1 LSTVRVAVVGH
12 VEWTRLVRVER
23 VPVAGDIVH
32 ASVVW
37 EGPAGG
43 GAVAAVQLVKLA
55 GSCTFFTA
63 LGDDHVGSRAHE
75 ELERLGVRMEVAS
88 RRARTR
94 EAISLVDVSGERSTI
109 TLGDRLQPDGADPL
123 PWSEMADVHAV
134 YFAAGDAPALR
145 NARRSRVLVATSR
158 ELATV
163 AAAGVR
169 IDALVGSSRDPAE
182 RYDRR
187 LVPDPP
193 ELLVI
198 TDGVRGGEFST
209 RAGAAGVYD
218 AVEPPGPVVDT
229 YGVGDSFAAALTFA
243 LGDDASLPAALA
255 LAARCGAACV
265 SGCGPF
271 SRQLRLWS
279 VPAPSR
285 RHLSS
290 MT

>member
-1 LSTVRVAVVGH
+1 LSAVNVAVVGH

-37 EGPAGG
+37 EGAAGG
-43 GAVAAVQLVKLA
+43 GAVAAVQLAKLA

-63 LGDDHVGSRAHE
+63 LGEDHVGSRAYQ
-75 ELERLGVRMEVAS
+75 ELERLGVTVRAAG

-123 PWSEMADVHAV
+123 PWAEIGDLHAV
-134 YFAAGDAPALR
+134 YFAAGDAAALR
-145 NARRSRVLVATSR
+145 KARQARMLVATSR
-158 ELATV
+158 ELETV
-163 AAAGVR
+163 SAADVR
-169 IDALVGSSRDPAE
+169 IDALVGSGRDPAE
-182 RYDRR
+182 RYDPA
-187 LVPDPP
+187 VMMDPP
-193 ELLVI
+193 ALLVI
-198 TDGVRGGEFST
+198 TDGVRGGTFST
-209 RAGAAGVYD
+209 RDGAAGIYD

-243 LGDDASLPAALA
+243 LGIRADVSAALA
-255 LAARCGAACV
+255 LAAQCGAACA

-271 SRQLRLWS
+271 SRQLAGLDL
-279 VPAPSR
+279 
-285 RHLSS
+285 LSD
-290 MT
+290 